1 MMLAVTT
8 ILLFLNIHYRLRQQ
22 EVAVNKDRIL
32 ATEFSGEFVE
42 LMKNRM
48 VTSFYKYGSI
58 KDGRAD
64 AGYPG

>member
-1 MMLAVTT
+1 M
-8 ILLFLNIHYRLRQQ
+8 
-22 EVAVNKDRIL
+22 NKDRIL